1 MYIYIYVCMLYLGF
15 YVCPTVWD
23 CKLPEG
29 KDCLCMCVCV
39 EVSLLFLATT
49 QVTRYHRQHSDV
61 NELMKER
68 MNGIIYLI

>member
-1 MYIYIYVCMLYLGF
+1 MSVLQYETVSFQKAKTVCVCM
-15 YVCPTVWD
+15 
-23 CKLPEG
+23 
-29 KDCLCMCVCV
+29 CV

-49 QVTRYHRQHSDV
+49 QMTRYHRQHSYV

>member
-1 MYIYIYVCMLYLGF
+1 MSVLQYG
-15 YVCPTVWD
+15 TVSFQ
-23 CKLPEG
+23 KA
-29 KDCLCMCVCV
+29 KTVCVCF

-61 NELMKER
+61 NELIKER

>member
-1 MYIYIYVCMLYLGF
+1 MSVLQYGTVSFQKAKTVC
-15 YVCPTVWD
+15 V
-23 CKLPEG
+23 
-29 KDCLCMCVCV
+29 CVCV

-61 NELMKER
+61 NELMKKR